1 MNKGAL
7 WLPDG
12 SVRAILAIG
21 SLLILSIVVL
31 WTRGQSG
38 LEALVALTSINGRE
52 YWEFAKARLPQSTKQ
67 GSDNGTS

>member
-21 SLLILSIVVL
+21 SLLILAIVVI

-38 LEALVALTSINGRE
+38 LEALIALASVNGRE
-52 YWEFAKARLPQSTKQ
+52 YWEFSKARLPQQK
-67 GSDNGTS
+67 GGDADAK